1 MNMLHSLP
9 TTEYQQRRQQLMEQ
23 LPDNS
28 VVMVFAAAVSVR
40 NGDVEHAYR
49 QDSYFYYLTGFVE
62 PESVLLLRRL
72 DNTVDSL
79 LLCREKNPLQ
89 ETWHGRR
96 LGVEAA
102 PEALQL
108 NAAKPISELESVLDS
123 WLDGA
128 DYVYSA
134 QVREDVSLHLQASI
148 SRLRRRVRQ
157 GAQVPAFYGDID
169 SVLDE
174 MRLIKSAAEVALMER
189 AADISA
195 RAHQRLMETTVPG
208 VMEYQLAAHFSHAC
222 SMEGSRRLA
231 YGSIVAG
238 GANACILHYEDNNQ
252 ALQDG
257 DLVLIDAGCELDYYA
272 SDITR
277 TFPVN
282 GRFSEPQKAIY
293 NLVLEA
299 LEAAIAEVKE
309 GVPVNTLQMAAVK
322 VITTGLVE
330 FGILQGNVEQLIAD
344 EAYKPFYLHSIGHW
358 LGMDVHDVGK
368 YKLQG
373 DWRALQAGM
382 VTTIEP
388 GIYIPM
394 DTPDIDPQWLG
405 IGVRIEDDIL
415 VTKTGHK
422 NLTRQVPVT
431 VAEIES
437 LMQQSAQQV
446 HS

>member
-72 DNTVDSL
+72 DNQIDSL

-157 GAQVPAFYGDID
+157 GSQVPAFYGDID

-174 MRLIKSAAEVALMER
+174 MRLIKSEAEVALME
-189 AADISA
+189 
-195 RAHQRLMETTVPG
+195 
-208 VMEYQLAAHFSHAC
+208 
-222 SMEGSRRLA
+222 
-231 YGSIVAG
+231 
-238 GANACILHYEDNNQ
+238 
-252 ALQDG
+252 
-257 DLVLIDAGCELDYYA
+257 
-272 SDITR
+272 
-277 TFPVN
+277 
-282 GRFSEPQKAIY
+282 
-293 NLVLEA
+293 
-299 LEAAIAEVKE
+299 
-309 GVPVNTLQMAAVK
+309 
-322 VITTGLVE
+322 
-330 FGILQGNVEQLIAD
+330 
-344 EAYKPFYLHSIGHW
+344 
-358 LGMDVHDVGK
+358 
-368 YKLQG
+368 
-373 DWRALQAGM
+373 
-382 VTTIEP
+382 
-388 GIYIPM
+388 
-394 DTPDIDPQWLG
+394 
-405 IGVRIEDDIL
+405 
-415 VTKTGHK
+415 
-422 NLTRQVPVT
+422 
-431 VAEIES
+431 
-437 LMQQSAQQV
+437 
-446 HS
+446 